1 MVDTIDFG
9 GKRMAAGHRSTLETY
24 SVGLPIRQGF
34 GRDSV
39 RFGSVRFGRDS
50 VRFGRDTE
58 KYSKG
63 IPRDMEGYRVQGPP
77 WSPLGISL
85 QTADPPILYVFL

>member
-24 SVGLPIRQGF
+24 SVGLPIRQG
-34 GRDSV
+34 
-39 RFGSVRFGRDS
+39 FGRDS